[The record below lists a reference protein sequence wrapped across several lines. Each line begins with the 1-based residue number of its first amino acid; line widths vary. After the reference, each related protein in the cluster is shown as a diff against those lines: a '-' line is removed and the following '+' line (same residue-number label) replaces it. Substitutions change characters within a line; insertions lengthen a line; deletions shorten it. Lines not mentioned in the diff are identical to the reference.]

1 MAAKTNHEIRT
12 VGIVDFARTPI
23 SKSKG
28 GKLNDMAPIEFTTQ
42 VVQKLLA
49 RNPKVPVDQI
59 EHLVCG
65 CAFPEAE
72 QGMNVAR
79 QIVVKVGL
87 PEHVAASTVNQFC
100 GSSQQAVMMLAD
112 AIAVGKGDIGIAVG
126 MEHMTRVAMGGF
138 NPFFDKELKD
148 KEYYMGMGLTAE
160 KLAKEGKISR
170 DEQEAFAVDS
180 HKKALKAWK
189 DGAFERE
196 VVPVTLPDGS
206 TFTQDECP
214 MEPNLEKMKT
224 LKPAFDA
231 KGTITAA
238 TASPVSTG
246 AAAII
251 LMSEEMAKKLGLKLR
266 VKIVTTAAAG
276 CDWTRMG
283 MGPIP
288 ASKKALERAGLKDSE
303 IDIFEIN
310 EAFAAQSIYCLKK
323 LGWDTKKV
331 NILGGAVALGHPLGM
346 SGARIIGTA
355 ITALEK
361 VKGKYAL
368 ATMCVG
374 GGQGVTTILER
385 GE

>member
-1 MAAKTNHEIRT
+1 MAAKTNQTVRT
-12 VGIVDFARTPI
+12 VGIVDFARSPI
-23 SKSKG
+23 SKTKG
-28 GKLNDMAPIEFTTQ
+28 GKLNDVTPLEIASQ
-42 VVQKLLA
+42 VLQKLLA
-49 RNPKVPVDQI
+49 RNGKLPLDQI
-59 EHLVCG
+59 DHLTCG

-72 QGMNVAR
+72 QGMNIAR
-79 QIVVKVGL
+79 QIGIRAGL
-87 PEHVAASTVNQFC
+87 PTEVAASTVNQFC

-112 AIAVGKGDIGIAVG
+112 AIAVGKGEIGIAVG
-126 MEHMTRVAMGGF
+126 VEHMTRVAMGGF
-138 NPFFDKELKD
+138 NPFFDKALKD

-170 DEQEAFAVDS
+170 EQQEAFAVES

-196 VVPVTLPDGS
+196 VVPITLADG
-206 TFTQDECP
+206 TTLTTDECP

-246 AAAII
+246 AVAMIV
-251 LMSEEMAKKLGLKLR
+251 MSEDLAKKLGLRLR
-266 VKIVTTAAAG
+266 AKIVTTAVVG

-288 ASKKALERAGLKDSE
+288 ASRKALERAGLKDSE
-303 IDIFEIN
+303 IDIFEVN
-310 EAFAAQSIYCLKK
+310 EAFAAQSLYCLKELK
-323 LGWDTKKV
+323 WDTKKV
-331 NILGGAVALGHPLGM
+331 NTLGGAIAIGHPLGM

-361 VKGKYAL
+361 AKGKYAL

-374 GGQGVTTILER
+374 GGQGVATILER